1 MARNANRP
9 DFSGLT
15 TDEIYQMARNA
26 IRELPPDRQSMLMD
40 DLVTALCPTAEE
52 IENLI
57 SETLSDENENKRK
70 PR

>member
-1 MARNANRP
+1 
-9 DFSGLT
+9 
-15 TDEIYQMARNA
+15 MARNA
-26 IRELPPDRQSMLMD
+26 IKELPPDRQSMLFD

-57 SETLSDENENKRK
+57 SETLSDEVENKRK